1 MITELFVLLVLVH
14 FIADFAFQ
22 SEFMAKYKQES
33 WVVMSIHSF
42 IWSGCVFL
50 ALMWYKDFKH
60 LASVPN
66 GWIVGPWLLY
76 CGHYFMDTLKCE
88 LLKIDPWKNHVKALF
103 HTDQVFH
110 LVQLLIV
117 ACIYG

>member
-1 MITELFVLLVLVH
+1 MINELFGLLVLVH
-14 FIADFAFQ
+14 LIADFAFQ

-42 IWSGCVFL
+42 IWTGCVFL

-60 LASVPN
+60 VSDVAW
-66 GWIVGPWLLY
+66 WIGPWFLY
-76 CGHYFMDTLKCE
+76 GGHYFCDTLKCG
-88 LLKIDPWKNHVKALF
+88 LLKVDPWKNHVKALF
-103 HTDQVFH
+103 HSDQVFH
-110 LVQLLIV
+110 LFQLLVV